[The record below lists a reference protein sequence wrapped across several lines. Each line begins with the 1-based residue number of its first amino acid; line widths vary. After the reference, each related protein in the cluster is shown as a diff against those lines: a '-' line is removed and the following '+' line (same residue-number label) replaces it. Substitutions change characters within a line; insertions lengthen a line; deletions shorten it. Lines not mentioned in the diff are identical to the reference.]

1 MQIIQNM
8 KYLLSILLFFFT
20 GYAVKAQDTIIPLD
34 LSPMDMAYFP
44 NNYPILKIQ
53 NLAVAPLVVR
63 VIYSRPHQNGRKVFG
78 GLQEYGDIW
87 RMGANEATEIQF
99 FKDVTINN
107 KKVLKGRYTLYAIV
121 NQDKWTIIVNKQTDT
136 WGAFKYDPTKDVVRM
151 DVPVIRH
158 EHVENMTIN
167 FTKEARGIN
176 MNVYW
181 ENVKVS
187 LPILFYF

>member
-1 MQIIQNM
+1 M
-8 KYLLSILLFFFT
+8 KYFFSILVLLFL
-20 GYAVKAQDTIIPLD
+20 GNAAKSQDTINPLD
-34 LSPMDMAYFP
+34 ISPMDMAYYP

-53 NLAVAPLVVR
+53 NLAVAPLVMR

-78 GLQEYGDIW
+78 GLQTYGDIW
-87 RMGANEATEIQF
+87 RMGANEATEIEF
-99 FKDVTINN
+99 FKDVIIN
-107 KKVLKGRYTLYAIV
+107 KKKVPKGRYTLYAIV
-121 NQDKWTIIVNKQTDT
+121 NPDKWTIIVNKQTDT
-136 WGAFKYDPTKDVVRM
+136 WGAFKYDSSKDVVRM
-151 DVPVIRH
+151 DVPVISN

-167 FTKEARGIN
+167 FTRESKGAN